1 MMDNTAE
8 TSREALLGYLGGDAE
23 KLEYYLRLLAT
34 CKNAFD
40 VANRVIRPIYVNEDI
55 DSKVFTMNAFYG
67 SVACLAPEMRG
78 EKLKPCTLYYH
89 ITKNLS
95 RWNKERNNRPQ
106 PSPEGESFVDT
117 RIERHAEGGFDV
129 YIHIHDSQIPDEIE
143 RIFQSYIQQG
153 YVSMRQK
160 LVKHFDARGNSLVLE
175 IGCSSLRIAD
185 VLRTLKESV
194 GEITLT
200 YKSRFT
206 TQENISIDDALEI
219 VDTEADEE

>member
-1 MMDNTAE
+1 MDNSQIS
-8 TSREALLGYLGGDAE
+8 SREALLGYLGGDE
-23 KLEYYLRLLAT
+23 KKLEYYLGLLAT
-34 CKNAFD
+34 CKKPFD
-40 VANRVIRPIYVNEDI
+40 VADRVIRPIYVNEDI
-55 DSKVFTMNAFYG
+55 DSKVFTTNAFYG
-67 SVACLAPEMRG
+67 SIACLAPEMRG
-78 EKLKPCTLYYH
+78 RKLKPNTLYYH
-89 ITKNLS
+89 ITANLS

-106 PSPEGESFVDT
+106 PVSEGESFVDT

-143 RIFQSYIQQG
+143 RILQSYIQLG

-175 IGCSSLRIAD
+175 IGCPSLLIVD
-185 VLRTLKESV
+185 VLQILKENA
-194 GEITLT
+194 GDMTLT

-206 TQENISIDDALEI
+206 TQENISIDEALGI

>member
-1 MMDNTAE
+1 MDNSQIS
-8 TSREALLGYLGGDAE
+8 SRESLLGYLGGDE
-23 KLEYYLRLLAT
+23 KKLEYYLGLLAT
-34 CKNAFD
+34 CKKPFD
-40 VANRVIRPIYVNEDI
+40 VADRVIRPIYVNEDI
-55 DSKVFTMNAFYG
+55 DSKVFTTNAFYG
-67 SVACLAPEMRG
+67 PIACLAPEMRG
-78 EKLKPCTLYYH
+78 RKLKPNTLYYH
-89 ITKNLS
+89 ITANLS

-106 PSPEGESFVDT
+106 PVSEGESFVDT

-143 RIFQSYIQQG
+143 RILQSYIQLG

-175 IGCSSLRIAD
+175 IGCPSLLIVD
-185 VLRTLKESV
+185 VLQILKENA
-194 GEITLT
+194 GDMTLT

-206 TQENISIDDALEI
+206 TQENISIDEALGI